1 MTWILGLT
9 GGIGSGKS
17 TASAWFADMGYP
29 IVDADQISRALT
41 APGGAAIEAIRSA
54 FGNDFITSNGAMDR
68 AKMRE
73 RVFNQPAERVRLEGI
88 LRPMIRSAC
97 LTALD
102 EAHSRATR
110 LGKAFVVFDCPLL
123 LEWTEA
129 RSAVDRILVIDLDE
143 AEQIR
148 RVGLRSGLSSE
159 RVRSIIAAQI
169 PRAQRLQLAHDII
182 FNGGSRE
189 DLAAAL
195 AELVHRLTS
204 EAH

>member
-54 FGNDFITSNGAMDR
+54 FGSDFITANGAMDR

-97 LTALD
+97 LSALD
-102 EAHSRATR
+102 EARSRAAR

-123 LEWTEA
+123 LDWTEA